1 MPKAISSSLT
11 LRRARTVA
19 SILSLGKIMPSPCSR
34 CVKKGLVYIALAS
47 PLSRQ
52 PSSYL
57 EYTKAN
63 ICLFYNVYS
72 IFNAKY
78 TRPITLNSC

>member
-47 PLSRQ
+47 PLSW
-52 PSSYL
+52 
-57 EYTKAN
+57 
-63 ICLFYNVYS
+63 
-72 IFNAKY
+72 
-78 TRPITLNSC
+78 